1 MANDFNIYRD
11 WLGLTGVNSAPTHYE
26 LLGLDDFTSD
36 VALIQSAHAAVMRRL
51 ATVRPVDNG
60 ADGRLTLWER
70 LTSDAN
76 LALSTLCDPASR
88 AAYDHWLQTNTG
100 RSPAPAP
107 STVENPRADLYP
119 PGMGPAAANSPAAYA
134 AAAPVSQAYNPVG
147 GAPMAAAPNM
157 AYPPAGPMAPAG
169 YAPASPYGNVQ
180 QPQVGY
186 PGAGYP
192 PGYSNAPQGGY
203 GVPAAMPAGYAAV
216 PGAYQQPMAY
226 PQPTAMGPMAP
237 VGAYGVPA
245 AGMPQAYGAPAMP
258 YGNPM
263 PMANPMAP
271 AAAPMGYGAAPMATM
286 QPAAIPQ
293 GYSAPGAAAPAGEAP
308 LKVRTAGASAAKH
321 RRERDAQGGLMI
333 WGTVAVL
340 VLLGMAGIAYKV
352 LGPGKSNDMQVV
364 QAPVTTPPVMA
375 VPAQGTPVTKP
386 QTSTNTPSTPNG
398 GKPVEGL
405 ATGTG
410 MAGNR
415 PTKSGKEKGKEG
427 EPVASVV
434 KPKPTEEGNKPEME
448 KEPSEEMTPE
458 KPGEEMPA
466 EGTPE
471 TKPEKP
477 EEPATPPKTEE
488 KPVKL
493 PERSTVED
501 LERHLVKAKQAL
513 SEHNQDVFNRAI
525 EQAEGKAV
533 LPEHQ
538 AMVSRLK
545 LLAMLS
551 GEYRQAI
558 VKSFEAMD
566 GGENFKVGSSTQVAF
581 VEFTGKKAIVR
592 VAGANRE
599 YPLADLPPGLGVAV
613 AHFTLKSDDPST
625 LLMEGAYLFAHR
637 KAGDEEIER
646 ATELWSLADAG
657 GSSAMELMPILK
669 DKYELLK
676 DFDALVA
683 KQAAQPAN

>member
-1 MANDFNIYRD
+1 MANEFNIYRD
-11 WLGLTGVNSAPTHYE
+11 WLGLTGVTSAPTHYE

-60 ADGRLTLWER
+60 VDGRLALWEK
-70 LTSDAN
+70 LSGDAN
-76 LALSTLCDPASR
+76 LALATLCDPASR
-88 AAYDHWLQTNTG
+88 AAYDHWLQANTG
-100 RSPAPAP
+100 RLPVPAATTPA
-107 STVENPRADLYP
+107 VEAPRADLYP
-119 PGMGPAAANSPAAYA
+119 PGMGPAANAGSAYSATPAAPSY
-134 AAAPVSQAYNPVG
+134 SPVG

-157 AYPPAGPMAPAG
+157 AYPPASPMSPAG
-169 YAPASPYGNVQ
+169 YPPAAPYGNVQ
-180 QPQVGY
+180 QPQIGY

-192 PGYSNAPQGGY
+192 PGYSATPQGGY

-226 PQPTAMGPMAP
+226 PQPAAMGPMAP
-237 VGAYGVPA
+237 MG
-245 AGMPQAYGAPAMP
+245 AYGAPAAGIPQPYGAPAVP
-258 YGNPM
+258 YGNAM

-271 AAAPMGYGAAPMATM
+271 ASAPMAYAAPMAT
-286 QPAAIPQ
+286 QPGYAAP
-293 GYSAPGAAAPAGEAP
+293 AVPAPAGEAP
-308 LKVRTAGASAAKH
+308 LKMRTAGASAAKH

-340 VLLGMAGIAYKV
+340 VLLGMAGVAYKV
-352 LGPGKSNDMQVV
+352 LGPGKTDEVQVA

-375 VPAQGTPVTKP
+375 VPAHGTPVTKP
-386 QTSTNTPSTPNG
+386 QTSTNTQTTPNG

-405 ATGTG
+405 SSGTG
-410 MAGNR
+410 MAGTR
-415 PTKSGKEKGKEG
+415 PTKPRKEKEKEG

-434 KPKPTEEGNKPEME
+434 KPKPTEEGTKPEME

-458 KPGEEMPA
+458 KPEEEMPA
-466 EGTPE
+466 EGDPK

-488 KPVKL
+488 MPVKL

-533 LPEHQ
+533 LPEHR

-545 LLAMLS
+545 LLAMLA

-637 KAGDEEIER
+637 KASDEEIER
-646 ATELWSLADAG
+646 ATELWNLADAG

>member
-1 MANDFNIYRD
+1 MANEFNIYRD
-11 WLGLTGVNSAPTHYE
+11 WLGLTGVASAPTHYE

-60 ADGRLTLWER
+60 ADGRLALWEK
-70 LTSDAN
+70 LSSDAN
-76 LALSTLCDPASR
+76 LALATLCDPASR
-88 AAYDHWLQTNTG
+88 AAYDHWLQANTG
-100 RSPAPAP
+100 KSPVPAGATP
-107 STVENPRADLYP
+107 TVESPRADLYP
-119 PGMGPAAANSPAAYA
+119 PGMGPATNAGPAYA
-134 AAAPVSQAYNPVG
+134 ATPAAPAYNPVG

-157 AYPPAGPMAPAG
+157 AYPPASPMAPAG
-169 YAPASPYGNVQ
+169 YPPATPYVNVQ

-186 PGAGYP
+186 PGANYP
-192 PGYSNAPQGGY
+192 PGYSGAPQGGY

-226 PQPTAMGPMAP
+226 PQPAAMGPMAP
-237 VGAYGVPA
+237 MGAYGVPA
-245 AGMPQAYGAPAMP
+245 AGMQPYGAPA
-258 YGNPM
+258 YGNAM

-271 AAAPMGYGAAPMATM
+271 AAAPMGYGAAPMAT
-286 QPAAIPQ
+286 QPGTLQAGYAAPAAP
-293 GYSAPGAAAPAGEAP
+293 APAGEAP
-308 LKVRTAGASAAKH
+308 LKMRTAGASAAKH

-340 VLLGMAGIAYKV
+340 VLLGMAGVAYKV
-352 LGPGKSNDMQVV
+352 LGPGKTDEVQVA
-364 QAPVTTPPVMA
+364 QAPVTAPPVMA

-386 QTSTNTPSTPNG
+386 QTSTNTQPSPNG

-405 ATGTG
+405 ATGPG
-410 MAGNR
+410 MAGTR
-415 PTKSGKEKGKEG
+415 PTKPGKEKGKEG
-427 EPVASVV
+427 EPVANVV
-434 KPKPTEEGNKPEME
+434 KPKPTEEGTKPEME

-458 KPGEEMPA
+458 KPEEEMPA
-466 EGTPE
+466 EGDPK

-488 KPVKL
+488 MPVKL

-533 LPEHQ
+533 LPEHR

-545 LLAMLS
+545 LLAMLA

-637 KAGDEEIER
+637 KASDEEIER
-646 ATELWSLADAG
+646 ATELWNLADAG